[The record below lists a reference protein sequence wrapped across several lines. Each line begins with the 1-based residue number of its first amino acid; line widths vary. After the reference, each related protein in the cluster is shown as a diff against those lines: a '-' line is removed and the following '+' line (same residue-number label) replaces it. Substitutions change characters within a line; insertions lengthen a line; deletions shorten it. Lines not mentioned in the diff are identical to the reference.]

1 MGRGRTV
8 NRQTI
13 TRRLSAL
20 VGEGEAHELLETP
33 NFHLGG
39 RTPQELI
46 DSGNLAP
53 VEIMLRD
60 MEAREASRGTFI
72 KYPQNEVDGID
83 MEVAG
88 NPLLDRLPEYRGHGK
103 IKRVLELLD
112 GIERGAI

>member
-1 MGRGRTV
+1 M
-8 NRQTI
+8 NRQTF

-60 MEAREASRGTFI
+60 MEAREASRRDFI
-72 KYPQNEVDGID
+72 QYPHH
-83 MEVAG
+83 EVAG

-103 IKRVLELLD
+103 IRRVLALLD
-112 GIERGAI
+112 ELEQGGTQA